1 MHQLGEN
8 YRNAKIELIFEAQ
21 NSLLWLGTSEGLFSY
36 DGLEFVLF
44 LKTDTTSNH
53 VRSVFQDSKGLIWV
67 GYQDGSIATLKKQQL
82 IAWEP
87 EEGTPIVPITGL
99 GEDPEGRFWIATY
112 GEGVYYQDGRHL
124 YNINTEDGLLGKDI
138 YVMQKDKE
146 GRMWLGTDGGISI
159 CSVKQGEK
167 IMENIT
173 RENGLPDEIVRE
185 IIMDEKGNF
194 WIGTYD
200 KGISYYDFENKQF
213 EYPLKDWNQGIVN
226 HLELFIGRELWIGTE
241 GNGVWMLSLLDGTIQ
256 PLVEEGNL
264 LNSKI
269 YDLHKDIEGNIWV
282 ISNTHGICHAN
293 RQFEFIETDFE
304 NIQCILSNQ
313 DNTIWVGTQE
323 GLFTHHLDSFGKS
336 FFKKRLPKLDLN
348 VISLHQDK
356 YQNLWIGTFGEG
368 VYVFN
373 EKSKKIRHLTE
384 RDGLTN
390 GSILSMDGINERIWL
405 ATLGGVTEID
415 LTENVLNFGALR
427 HRNFNQENGLGTN
440 FIYKVF
446 IDSQERTWF
455 GTDGK
460 GISVLENGEL
470 TNYQIAS
477 HRHAGENSDKTVQL
491 KAVYSI
497 TEDQQGHIWLSSAQ
511 EGIFEFNGKEFQ
523 HLTVKEGIR
532 DLEIT
537 SLITDAKGNILI
549 LHPTGID
556 ILTPETHHL
565 IYYDEEVGIKD
576 IDPNL
581 NVVCSDQHGN
591 IWMGCKN
598 GIIKYLP
605 LNEDL
610 EIHPRTRLNSVSIF
624 LNPIDFQIN
633 NKFAHDQN
641 NLVFDYL
648 GLWYTDPST
657 VKYRYQLVG
666 YDRDWIFSK
675 DRKVTY
681 SNLPSGEYVFNV
693 TSTENDAWLDEP
705 IISYSFEV
713 LTPIWLRWWFFALCI
728 LAGGGL
734 FYWYQKERDG
744 RLQRVNLLE
753 KEKAESQLAALKAQ
767 INPHFLFNS
776 FNALITTIEEDP
788 KKAIEYVE
796 KLSDFYRTMMQ
807 YRDKEVISLS
817 EEVLLVQNYTYLL
830 KRRFDK
836 NLKVHI
842 SLDGQQ
848 VYLAP
853 LTLQILVENAVK
865 HNVISKLN
873 PLTIRIKM
881 EGNDYISVENNLQRK
896 IQPEKSTKFG
906 LQSLIKRYE
915 LLTGK
920 KVRIEESKT
929 LFKVEIP
936 VIQ

>member
-1 MHQLGEN
+1 MHHLGEA

-21 NSLLWLGTSEGLFSY
+21 NSLLWFGTSEGLFSY
-36 DGLEFVLF
+36 DGLEFVPF
-44 LKTDTTSNH
+44 LKNDTTSNH
-53 VRSVFQDSKGLIWV
+53 VRTIYQDVNGLIWV
-67 GYQDGSIATLKKQQL
+67 GYEDGSIATLEKQQL
-82 IAWEP
+82 VDWQP

-99 GEDPEGRFWIATY
+99 GEDGQGNFWVATY
-112 GEGVYYQDGRHL
+112 GEGVYYKEGRHL
-124 YNINTEDGLLGKDI
+124 YNINIDDGLLGEDI
-138 YVMQKDKE
+138 YVMHKDKK
-146 GRMWLGTDGGISI
+146 GSMWFGTDGGISV
-159 CSVKQGEK
+159 CSIKNGEK
-167 IMENIT
+167 DVENIT
-173 RENGLPDEIVRE
+173 REDGLPDEIIRE
-185 IIMDEKGNF
+185 FLMDEKGNF

-200 KGISYYDFENKQF
+200 KGVCYYDFDKKTF
-213 EYPLKDWNQGIVN
+213 EYPIEHWDRGIVN
-226 HLELFIGRELWIGTE
+226 HLELFEERELWIGTE
-241 GNGVWMLSLLDGTIQ
+241 GNGVWILSLIDGTIQ
-256 PLVEEGNL
+256 PLTGEGNL
-264 LNSKI
+264 LNSKV

-293 RQFEFIETDFE
+293 RQFEFIQTDFD
-304 NIQCILSNQ
+304 NIQCIIADSE
-313 DNTIWVGTQE
+313 NTIWVGTQK
-323 GLFTHHLDSFGKS
+323 GLFTHHLDSVGKS
-336 FFKKRLPKLDLN
+336 FFVKCLSNLDLN
-348 VISLHQDK
+348 VISLYEDK

-368 VYVFN
+368 VYIFN
-373 EKSKKIRHLTE
+373 KKSQQIRQLTE
-384 RDGLTN
+384 KDGLTN
-390 GSILSMDGINERIWL
+390 GSILSMDGINGHIWL

-415 LTENVLNFGALR
+415 LTENILYSKSIQ

-446 IDSQERTWF
+446 IDSQGRTWF

-460 GISVLENGEL
+460 GISVLEDGKIK
-470 TNYQIAS
+470 NYQTAS
-477 HRHAGENSDKTVQL
+477 HRHIDEKVEKTVQL

-497 TEDQQGHIWLSSAQ
+497 TEDQQGHIWLSTAK
-511 EGIFEFNGKEFQ
+511 EGIFEFNGEAFQ

-556 ILTPETHHL
+556 ILAPQTHHL
-565 IYYDEEVGIKD
+565 IYYDEEVGIQD

-581 NVVCSDQHGN
+581 NAVCTDQHGN
-591 IWMGCKN
+591 IWMGCQN

-605 LNEDL
+605 LNEEL
-610 EIHPRTRLNSVSIF
+610 EIHPRTRLNTVSIF
-624 LNPIDFQIN
+624 LEPIDFQTSN
-633 NKFAHDQN
+633 QFSHDQN

-666 YDRDWIFSK
+666 YDRGWIFSK

-681 SNLPSGEYVFNV
+681 SNLPSGEYTFNV

-713 LTPIWLRWWFFALCI
+713 LTPIWQRGWFVTLCV

-734 FYWYQKERDG
+734 FYWYQKERDA

-776 FNALITTIEEDP
+776 FNTLITTIEENS
-788 KKAIEYVE
+788 KTAVEYVE
-796 KLSDFYRTMMQ
+796 KLSDFYRSMMQ

-817 EEVLLVQNYTYLL
+817 EEIELVKTYSFLLEQ
-830 KRRFDK
+830 RFGE
-836 NLKVHI
+836 NFQVHI
-842 SLDGQQ
+842 SLSNEQ

-853 LTLQILVENAVK
+853 LTLQILIENAVK
-865 HNVISKLN
+865 HNIISKSK
-873 PLTIRIKM
+873 PLTVKIRL
-881 EGNDYISVENNLQRK
+881 EGSDYLTVENNLQRK
-896 IQPEKSTKFG
+896 IRPETSTRFG

-920 KVRIEESKT
+920 KVRIEQTKSV
-929 LFKVEIP
+929 FKVGIP